1 MAGPNEFAES
11 TDDPTSFRNHQRRA
25 ENRGG
30 DLNTFRGSPGQ
41 GRCGKAAATQQMRFE
56 LRTRARS
63 RQACFAQMPA
73 SPARTKR
80 SVQTAL
86 SQPILGEIRSPV
98 EPWRREVQ

>member
-1 MAGPNEFAES
+1 MARPNESEKA
-11 TDDPTSFRNHQRRA
+11 PTTQRASVTTSAGQRTV
-25 ENRGG
+25 EG
-30 DLNTFRGSPGQ
+30 DLNIFRGSPGQ

-73 SPARTKR
+73 SPARTRR